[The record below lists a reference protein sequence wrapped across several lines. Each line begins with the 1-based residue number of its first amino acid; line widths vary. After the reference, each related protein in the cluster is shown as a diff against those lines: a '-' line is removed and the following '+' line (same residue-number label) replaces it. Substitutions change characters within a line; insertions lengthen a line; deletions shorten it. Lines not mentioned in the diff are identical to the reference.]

1 MHGGWVGV
9 FTSIQFREVLG
20 LISDMAVKYQ
30 AMSSEMI
37 TLVLQQHF
45 LTSQISQVNTQ
56 RARMLAAAQNLARE
70 PETLALNPRLLHH

>member
-37 TLVLQQHF
+37 TLALQQHF

-70 PETLALNPRLLHH
+70 TETLALNPRLLHH

>member
-1 MHGGWVGV
+1 MGV

-37 TLVLQQHF
+37 TLALQQHF

-56 RARMLAAAQNLARE
+56 RARLLAAAQNLARE
-70 PETLALNPRLLHH
+70 PETLALNLRLLHH

>member
-37 TLVLQQHF
+37 TLALQQHF

-56 RARMLAAAQNLARE
+56 RARLLAAAQNLARE
-70 PETLALNPRLLHH
+70 PETLALNLRLLHH

>member
-1 MHGGWVGV
+1 MGV

-37 TLVLQQHF
+37 TLALQQHF

-56 RARMLAAAQNLARE
+56 RARLLAAAQNLAGE
-70 PETLALNPRLLHH
+70 PEILALNPRLLHH

>member
-1 MHGGWVGV
+1 MGGGLY
-9 FTSIQFREVLG
+9 FNTIPRSLG
-20 LISDMAVKYQ
+20 LNQRYGGEVSGYE
-30 AMSSEMI
+30 SEMI
-37 TLVLQQHF
+37 TLALQQHF

>member
-1 MHGGWVGV
+1 MGV

-37 TLVLQQHF
+37 TLALQQHF

-56 RARMLAAAQNLARE
+56 RARLLAAAQNLARE
-70 PETLALNPRLLHH
+70 LETLALNPRLLHH